1 MLQWGIS
8 QQRPQNDG
16 KKGTV
21 ISFSKEYLQG
31 NEIWAETIK
40 KEGLSQIS
48 EGKSLGQRHA
58 KTVTNGAGILSSCES
73 EQETHESGSLEEFHS
88 RLWRPPKK
96 TFNLNTFNV
105 LSWKIR

>member
-21 ISFSKEYLQG
+21 IRFSQEYHQG

-40 KEGLSQIS
+40 KGLSQIS
-48 EGKSLGQRHA
+48 KSLGKSLGQRHA
-58 KTVTNGAGILSSCES
+58 KTVTNGPSILSSCES
-73 EQETHESGSLEEFHS
+73 EQETHESGSLKEFHS
-88 RLWRPPKK
+88 GLWRPPQKD
-96 TFNLNTFNV
+96 F
-105 LSWKIR
+105 